1 MTDRYEG
8 KVIVVTGTTRGVG
21 RLVAE
26 YFLSEGGVVHGIAR
40 GEATITN
47 DRYDH
52 HGAVDIADE
61 ASVRDAFREIRKNYR
76 NIDILINN
84 AGFAGISPRRSL
96 LLPVSQANEVMRT
109 NVIGTY
115 CVSCEAAKLM
125 RKSGG
130 RIITIGSMKAALE
143 PAGDSVYAASKS
155 ASQTLMNVLAKE
167 FQSWGIT
174 CNTVGI
180 TAIKTGMFHGFSEEV
195 LDAVIA
201 ELPIPRYATERDIF
215 NVIDFFASDD
225 SDYITAQTVFLGG
238 VH

>member
-8 KVIVVTGTTRGVG
+8 KIIVVTGTTRGVG

-26 YFLSEGGVVHGIAR
+26 HFLSEGGVVHGIAR

-61 ASVRDAFREIRKNYR
+61 ASVRDAFREIRRSYR

-84 AGFAGISPRRSL
+84 AGAVATQHSL
-96 LLPVSQANEVMRT
+96 LLPVSQANEVIRT

-115 CVSCEAAKLM
+115 CVSREAAKLM
-125 RKSGG
+125 QKSGG

-143 PAGDSVYAASKS
+143 PAGDSD
-155 ASQTLMNVLAKE
+155 Q
-167 FQSWGIT
+167 
-174 CNTVGI
+174 
-180 TAIKTGMFHGFSEEV
+180 EV
-195 LDAVIA
+195 
-201 ELPIPRYATERDIF
+201 
-215 NVIDFFASDD
+215 
-225 SDYITAQTVFLGG
+225 
-238 VH
+238 

>member
-8 KVIVVTGTTRGVG
+8 KIIVVTGTTRGVG

-26 YFLSEGGVVHGIAR
+26 HFLSEGGVVHGIAR

-61 ASVRDAFREIRKNYR
+61 ASVRDAFREIRRSYR

-84 AGFAGISPRRSL
+84 AGAVATQHSL
-96 LLPVSQANEVMRT
+96 LLPVSQANEVIRT

-115 CVSCEAAKLM
+115 CVSREAAKLM
-125 RKSGG
+125 QKSGG
-130 RIITIGSMKAALE
+130 RIITIGSMKAVLE

-180 TAIKTGMFHGFSEEV
+180 TAIKTGMFHGFSAEV

-201 ELPIPRYATERDIF
+201 ELPIPRYATEGDIF